1 MDMVDIFM
9 SRTFLAQFDL
19 VIKSL
24 NIVQDKMAMEGARV
38 WALGSMER
46 EEELCEA
53 AFIYYGIKGD

>member
-1 MDMVDIFM
+1 M

-24 NIVQDKMAMEGARV
+24 NIVQDKMAMEGARA

-53 AFIYYGIKGD
+53 AFIYYGINGD